1 MKIRFWT
8 SAVVL
13 TVLTAF
19 LCSCHSNSSAASEG
33 VKLQGAGASFPAPLY
48 TKWFKSYG
56 AGSSRYRRWTINR
69 SAAAAAKRA

>member
-48 TKWFKSYG
+48 TKWFKQYG
-56 AGSSRYRRWTINR
+56 RIIPICRWTINR